1 MKKICI
7 LIPGEPVAQTRPRTR
22 VVTMKGRKPF
32 AQVYNPKAGKA
43 SKWRKVASQCIFDE
57 LEAMRLY
64 PPVFRKGTP
73 VAVDI
78 RLIHGC
84 PKSRFRTRE
93 PAGRAWRASKPDL
106 DNVVKAVLDAC
117 QGLLW
122 DDDSQVACLL
132 VEQFTG
138 SQSESARV
146 EISAGNLKE

>member
-1 MKKICI
+1 MNKICI
-7 LIPGEPVAQTRPRTR
+7 SIPGEPVAQTRPRTR

-43 SKWRKVASQCIFDE
+43 SKWRKVASQRILDE
-57 LEAMRLY
+57 LESRCLY
-64 PPVFRKGTP
+64 PPVFCKDTP

-78 RLIHGC
+78 KLIHGLS
-84 PKSRFRTRE
+84 KSRFRVRE

-106 DNVVKAVLDAC
+106 DNVIKAVLDAC

-132 VEQFTG
+132 VEQYTG
-138 SQSESARV
+138 AQYESARV
-146 EISAGNLKE
+146 ELSAGNLKE